1 MKKLIGLLAVLMIMF
16 STTVYAGGDKV
27 CGQDATGP
35 AGTDGSGSVEQNR
48 APLGD

>member
-27 CGQDATGP
+27 CGEKAQGDAGDTGN
-35 AGTDGSGSVEQNR
+35 GTVEQNR
-48 APLGD
+48 APAD